1 MGILQK
7 FRKSMGAISK
17 DTQTKLEQQCEQL
30 REQLTP
36 IFNELEEIDL
46 TGKEYH
52 QLEEAV
58 QKKESWEEIL
68 ESVKTMERRVY
79 KTFNYTALKKERE
92 ELERVC
98 KQLEELF
105 RDNNQ
110 KYSRRQAMAY
120 SAKLLPVEGHR
131 LDFEQLC
138 VIVNP
143 AKNHLLVGGA
153 GTGKTSIIIGLVK
166 YLIHFQNY
174 SPKEILLLSYTKD
187 YVKEMQRRIL
197 KECKA
202 IPRIETF
209 QKLGLEVIAEV
220 EGKKP
225 NTSIKGLL
233 EEVVR
238 ETFQQVLQK
247 EWYQRI
253 LLFYQLY
260 AKIPTKSWTQLGKE
274 EEIQQNSFTTFLGE
288 SVQNHAQV
296 LIANFLFQ
304 FGVTYQYRESYQ
316 TNINFKRVGE
326 YCPDF
331 YLPEYGIYIEY
342 FELNHNK
349 KSSEEIKWK
358 QKLHKRYKTILIES
372 YGFELEEGILLR
384 QLKKRLKKQ
393 GVILK
398 ENEELWKI
406 PFDLT
411 EQISLERFFVTI
423 IEQME
428 SCRYTLYE
436 ARQQNKQ
443 RPLREQVANAFIL
456 KLVEPLYE
464 AYHEE
469 LRKRNEIDLHEV
481 LWKATD
487 YLKNKK
493 YYHNYQIVIVDE
505 YQDISNS
512 RFELLKALR
521 FQKEFHLF
529 CIGDDWQSI
538 YRFSGSEM
546 NHILNFEKD
555 WGISEI
561 DYLKTSYRLS
571 PNAVK
576 LSSQFILKNQNQ
588 KEKELYS
595 GLYQQEAAVERICA
609 ENQQKSMQKIPSR
622 LLKLSENSTIFLLG
636 RYITDRDYLFQIPD
650 FECCY
655 NNVTGR
661 LDVIYKKR
669 PDLQITFLT
678 IHEARGLEADYV
690 FVLNNL
696 KIGTGFPVIQQ
707 NPSILNL
714 FGSGEDFPDA
724 EERRLFYVAITRAVY
739 QTFFVLE
746 KENESEFIQ
755 ELSKIREGYNYT
767 TKLKSKGEEKIYAA
781 GNTWKNGN

>member
-98 KQLEELF
+98 KQLEEFF

-406 PFDLT
+406 PFDCYDYRTDGKL
-411 EQISLERFFVTI
+411 SL
-423 IEQME
+423 
-428 SCRYTLYE
+428 YTL
-436 ARQQNKQ
+436 
-443 RPLREQVANAFIL
+443 
-456 KLVEPLYE
+456 
-464 AYHEE
+464 
-469 LRKRNEIDLHEV
+469 
-481 LWKATD
+481 
-487 YLKNKK
+487 
-493 YYHNYQIVIVDE
+493 
-505 YQDISNS
+505 
-512 RFELLKALR
+512 
-521 FQKEFHLF
+521 
-529 CIGDDWQSI
+529 
-538 YRFSGSEM
+538 
-546 NHILNFEKD
+546 
-555 WGISEI
+555 
-561 DYLKTSYRLS
+561 
-571 PNAVK
+571 
-576 LSSQFILKNQNQ
+576 
-588 KEKELYS
+588 
-595 GLYQQEAAVERICA
+595 
-609 ENQQKSMQKIPSR
+609 
-622 LLKLSENSTIFLLG
+622 
-636 RYITDRDYLFQIPD
+636 
-650 FECCY
+650 
-655 NNVTGR
+655 
-661 LDVIYKKR
+661 
-669 PDLQITFLT
+669 
-678 IHEARGLEADYV
+678 
-690 FVLNNL
+690 
-696 KIGTGFPVIQQ
+696 
-707 NPSILNL
+707 
-714 FGSGEDFPDA
+714 
-724 EERRLFYVAITRAVY
+724 
-739 QTFFVLE
+739 
-746 KENESEFIQ
+746 
-755 ELSKIREGYNYT
+755 
-767 TKLKSKGEEKIYAA
+767 
-781 GNTWKNGN
+781 